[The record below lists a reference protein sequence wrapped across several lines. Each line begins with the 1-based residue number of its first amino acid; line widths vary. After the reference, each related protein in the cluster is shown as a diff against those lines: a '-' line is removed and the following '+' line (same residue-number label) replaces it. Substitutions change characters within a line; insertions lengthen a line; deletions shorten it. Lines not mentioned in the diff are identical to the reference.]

1 MRTPPGAFRH
11 VAPWSPLQPGD
22 VLDGRYAIEER
33 VAVGGMAAVYRA
45 VDRTTS
51 APVAIKMLLG
61 TLTRDGDAIARLT
74 REAELARQ
82 FDHPNI
88 CPILAL
94 GGTGP
99 ATYLVMPFLEGETLA
114 AREERIG
121 RFEVTEAIAVLG
133 QLTEGLQHAHDLGIL
148 HRDLKPENVVL
159 VPESDGGERAVVMD
173 FGLAKANETSG
184 ALARITSTGIVLGTP
199 EFMSPEQIRGLPL
212 DARSDI
218 YALGVLAFEMLTG
231 ELPFVGDTAQDLMMN
246 HLTGLPRRLTDLRP
260 ELPVPLES
268 VLLRALATSP
278 RNRFPDMRTFG
289 LALRTSADPV
299 AS

>member
-11 VAPWSPLQPGD
+11 VTRLNPLRPGD

-45 VDRTTS
+45 VDRTTHD
-51 APVAIKMLLG
+51 PVAIKMLLG

-88 CPILAL
+88 CPILDL

-121 RFEVTEAIAVLG
+121 RFEIEEAIAVLV
-133 QLTEGLQHAHDLGIL
+133 QLTAGLQHAHDLGIL

-159 VPESDGGERAVVMD
+159 VPEPDGGERAVVMD

-184 ALARITSTGIVLGTP
+184 PLARITSTGIVLGTP

-231 ELPFVGDTAQDLMMN
+231 ELPFAGDTAQDLMMN
-246 HLTGLPRRLTDLRP
+246 HLTGFPRRLTDLRP
-260 ELPVPLES
+260 ELPVALES
-268 VLLRALATSP
+268 VLLRSLATSP

-289 LALRTSADPV
+289 LALRASAGPV
-299 AS
+299 AR